1 MFIRKTLKTFLSL
14 SLLLALGAKAQ
25 QASPLDAMLPNDL
38 LAKARAEGK
47 VTVYS
52 LTKRI
57 SKVEE
62 AFEAAYPGIDLEGIY
77 LSSDK
82 QIAQLKADAQ
92 AGRKGVDVIYISD
105 AAQAINELVDTGL
118 VERYIPPRV
127 ASRLDESS
135 KTPLLAQRLST
146 KVLMYNEEAHPLL
159 SPIDNIWELTLPQWR
174 GKVYMVDPLK
184 RSDYMDLLTEY
195 VIRADVM
202 ESAYLAQFRKKLDL
216 GTAKNAGERFIMD
229 LYANGLVLVDS
240 TDEVNNAVG
249 KLGQIDPPVGFTSY
263 SDRRDNAKE
272 GWALQVS
279 NATTPSAGIS
289 FPAVLAIVKDTPHP
303 AAARLFIDFVM
314 GDETQTGGAAYAPF
328 YVAGDYATRTDIV
341 THPDAMPLPNLGAW
355 RTDPATTAKTRGRV
369 EALIRELQQGR

>member
-1 MFIRKTLKTFLSL
+1 MENRKLYGLL
-14 SLLLALGAKAQ
+14 AALLLSAAARGQHLDDLMPEAL
-25 QASPLDAMLPNDL
+25 LD
-38 LAKARAEGK
+38 KARQEGK

-52 LTKRI
+52 VTKRI

-82 QIAQLKADAQ
+82 QIAKLKADAQ
-92 AGRKGVDVIYISD
+92 AGRANVDVIYLSD
-105 AAQAINELVDTGL
+105 AAQAINDLVDTGL
-118 VERYIPPRV
+118 VKRYVPPRV
-127 ASRLDESS
+127 ADRLDEDS

-146 KVLMYNEEAHPLL
+146 KVLMYNEEAHPFL
-159 SPIDNIWELTLPQWR
+159 SPVDNVWELTLPQWR
-174 GKVYMVDPLK
+174 GRVYMVDPLK

-216 GTAKNAGERFIMD
+216 GKARNAGERFIMD
-229 LYANGLVLVDS
+229 LYANELILVNS
-240 TDEVNNAVG
+240 TDEVNAAVG
-249 KLGQIDPPVGFTSY
+249 KLGQTDPPVGFTSY
-263 SDRRDNAKE
+263 SDRRDNEKE

-279 NATTPSAGIS
+279 NGTTPSAGIS
-289 FPAVLAIVKDTPHP
+289 YPAVLAIARDCQHP

-314 GDETQTGGAAYAPF
+314 GDDSDTGGAAYKPF
-328 YVAGDYATRTDIV
+328 YVAGDYATRRDIV

-355 RTDPATTAKTRGRV
+355 RTDPAKTAKERGKV
-369 EALIRELQQGR
+369 ETFIRKLQQGYL